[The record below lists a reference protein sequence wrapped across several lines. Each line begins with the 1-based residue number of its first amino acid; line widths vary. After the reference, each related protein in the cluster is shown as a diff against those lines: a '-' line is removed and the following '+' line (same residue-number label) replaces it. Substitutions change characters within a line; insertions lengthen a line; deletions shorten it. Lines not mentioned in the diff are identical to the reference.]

1 MPRTRKG
8 GEWEKNS
15 SPFKK
20 GVDMVYS
27 QKKKSNQK
35 QPRQEREA
43 AFPEP
48 KDPGSLETKYPD
60 PSASGDV
67 SVSSASKPELDSE
80 EGELTFQ

>member
-35 QPRQEREA
+35 QLGKQMPLLKG
-43 AFPEP
+43 P
-48 KDPGSLETKYPD
+48 
-60 PSASGDV
+60 
-67 SVSSASKPELDSE
+67 
-80 EGELTFQ
+80 